1 MYCHQTRYS
10 NNSVTFSGLNS
21 LLISGN
27 PDSNTVIDCSL
38 STIDAGI
45 TLEKIANLT
54 LKNLTLTSCGLE
66 HSFLKEKKSNIQ
78 FSTKLNELQ

>member
-1 MYCHQTRYS
+1 MCIVIKQSHVYLK
-10 NNSVTFSGLNS
+10 NSVPFSGLNS

-66 HSFLKEKKSNIQ
+66 QFSQRKKSN
-78 FSTKLNELQ
+78 